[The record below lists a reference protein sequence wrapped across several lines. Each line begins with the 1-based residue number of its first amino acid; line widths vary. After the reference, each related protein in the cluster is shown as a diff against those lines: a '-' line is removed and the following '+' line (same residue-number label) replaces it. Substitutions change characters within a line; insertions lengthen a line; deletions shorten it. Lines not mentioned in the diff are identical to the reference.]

1 MFSKFFITLNLLM
14 FSILSIFLNDFFI
27 IWFFIEINN
36 FIFICLICFKISK
49 KKIIFF
55 YFIIQTIAS
64 LFLIFSL
71 LYRSFFFL
79 QFNYSKIIFILS
91 LRLKLGIPPFHLW
104 MPLISL
110 FINWEILFFFL
121 SIQKITP
128 LYIISLIEI
137 KPLIF
142 YLIILS
148 SSFISTFKILINLNF
163 KIILTYSSINQT
175 RWILLLIIFKNI
187 LWFIY
192 FIIYST
198 ILLIINLIFQFLKI
212 SHNFFY
218 TIKSLNLQLI
228 YIFIFFNIARLPP
241 LSFFFIKWLGI
252 YTFLFNSNMYLIFI
266 IILINSFIL
275 IYIYINIIT
284 LLIFFYS
291 LKSKIF
297 FIINYPFK
305 KTYLIL
311 FIRFFLSLTIILI

>member
-1 MFSKFFITLNLLM
+1 MLNLLL
-14 FSILSIFLNDFFI
+14 FSISSIFLNDLFI

-36 FIFICLICFKISK
+36 FIFICLICLKTSK

-64 LFLIFSL
+64 LLIIFSL
-71 LYRSFFFL
+71 LYRSFFFF
-79 QFNYSKIIFILS
+79 QFNPSKIIFILS
-91 LRLKLGIPPFHLW
+91 LSLKLGIPPFHLW
-104 MPLISL
+104 IPSISL
-110 FINWEILFFFL
+110 FLSWEILFFFL
-121 SIQKITP
+121 SIQKIIP

-142 YLIILS
+142 YLIILT
-148 SSFISTFKILINLNF
+148 SSFISTFKIIINLNF

-175 RWILLLIIFKNI
+175 RWIILLIIFKNI

-192 FIIYST
+192 FIIYSL
-198 ILLIINLIFQFLKI
+198 ILLIINIIFQFLNI
-212 SHNFFY
+212 SYNFFY
-218 TIKSLNLQLI
+218 SIKPLNIQLI

-241 LSFFFIKWLGI
+241 LSFFFIKWLRI
-252 YTFLFNSNMYLIFI
+252 YTFLINSNIFLIFI
-266 IILINSFIL
+266 IILFNSFIL

-291 LKSKIF
+291 IKSKLF

-305 KTYLIL
+305 KIYLIL
-311 FIRFFLSLTIILI
+311 FTRFFLSLIIILI

>member
-1 MFSKFFITLNLLM
+1 M
-14 FSILSIFLNDFFI
+14 FSILPIFLNDFFI

-36 FIFICLICFKISK
+36 FIFICLICFKTPK

-55 YFIIQTIAS
+55 YYIIQTIAS

-79 QFNYSKIIFILS
+79 QFNHSKIIFIMS

-104 MPLISL
+104 IPIISL
-110 FINWEILFFFL
+110 FLNWEVLFFFL
-121 SIQKITP
+121 SIQKIIP
-128 LYIISLIEI
+128 LYILSLIEI
-137 KPLIF
+137 KPFLF
-142 YLIILS
+142 YLMILS
-148 SSFISTFKILINLNF
+148 SSFISTFKIIINLNF

-175 RWILLLIIFKNI
+175 RWIILLIIFKNI

-192 FIIYST
+192 FIIYSI
-198 ILLIINLIFQFLKI
+198 ILLIINLLLQFLKI

-218 TIKSLNLQLI
+218 NIKSLNLQLI

-241 LSFFFIKWLGI
+241 LSFFFMKWLRI
-252 YTFLFNSNMYLIFI
+252 YTYLFNSNIYLIFI

-297 FIINYPFK
+297 FIVNYPFK
-305 KTYLIL
+305 KTYFLL
-311 FIRFFLSLTIILI
+311 FIRFFLSLIIILI

>member
-1 MFSKFFITLNLLM
+1 ML
-14 FSILSIFLNDFFI
+14 FSISSIFLNDLFI

-36 FIFICLICFKISK
+36 FIFICLMCLKTSN

-64 LFLIFSL
+64 LFIIFSL
-71 LYRSFFFL
+71 LFRSFLFF
-79 QFNYSKIIFILS
+79 QFNSSKIIFILS
-91 LRLKLGIPPFHLW
+91 LSLKLGIPPFHLW
-104 MPLISL
+104 IPSISL
-110 FINWEILFFFL
+110 FLSWEILFFFL

-148 SSFISTFKILINLNF
+148 SSFISVFKIIINLNF

-175 RWILLLIIFKNI
+175 RWIILLIIFKNI

-192 FIIYST
+192 FIIYSI
-198 ILLIINLIFQFLKI
+198 ILLIINIIFQFLNI
-212 SHNFFY
+212 SYNFFY
-218 TIKSLNLQLI
+218 NIKPLNIQLI
-228 YIFIFFNIARLPP
+228 YIFIFFNIAGLPP
-241 LSFFFIKWLGI
+241 LSFFFIKWFRI
-252 YTFLFNSNMYLIFI
+252 YTFLINSNIYLIFI
-266 IILINSFIL
+266 IILFNSFIL

-291 LKSKIF
+291 IKSKLF
-297 FIINYPFK
+297 FIINHPFK

-311 FIRFFLSLTIILI
+311 FSRFFLSLIIILI